1 MISSWGIAFTEFLLN
16 TETETIS
23 LKMYMEFK
31 QVCCSIFLITTTMP
45 PLSVNIVESSER
57 ISYLSVV
64 TQLERGALELPSQV
78 FDSPESVFLTTT
90 HSEFPLWR
98 KQRVA
103 VLEEEAGD
111 SITIPLGNSPS

>member
-1 MISSWGIAFTEFLLN
+1 MNKFHSLLQVKLEINSFFLKTVFYWCFEKCYMQIFKGIVAA
-16 TETETIS
+16 
-23 LKMYMEFK
+23 
-31 QVCCSIFLITTTMP
+31 
-45 PLSVNIVESSER
+45 
-57 ISYLSVV
+57 
-64 TQLERGALELPSQV
+64 ERGAMELPSQV